1 MSVIEESVDV
11 DVPVR
16 TAYNQWTQFE
26 EFPRFMAGVER
37 IEQRTDT
44 LTHWTTSIGG
54 VRREFD
60 AKIIEQHPDQRVSWQ
75 TLDRPKQ
82 HGTVTFHPLDAGHT
96 RVMLHME
103 FDPEGFVE
111 KAGDALGVVEQRIH
125 GDLARFKD
133 FIEDRQRETGSWR
146 GDINA
151 AADLARGTWCR
162 RPSSIWASIGHT
174 EPGRYLPNCPTKKIP
189 PATRTESPDPNPAS
203 NARHTSI
210 EATNPTTT
218 ATRLVR

>member
-146 GDINA
+146 GDIN
-151 AADLARGTWCR
+151 DGV
-162 RPSSIWASIGHT
+162 S
-174 EPGRYLPNCPTKKIP
+174 EPGRGSVP
-189 PATRTESPDPNPAS
+189 PYPAGDSLGPDTQPPVTDPYPGRQPRPGSPIDPYSPGGGSA
-203 NARHTSI
+203 
-210 EATNPTTT
+210 
-218 ATRLVR
+218 L